1 MAKGIFTSF
10 NENDK
15 LFDIIENE
23 NPIWWQNIIAD
34 KDLYVELRKDNYIN
48 VYYYGGC
55 VAKISYKREL
65 KAMIINKYLDPSI
78 EGQGSYVD
86 CLSKLESKSE
96 IDYIKFMIK
105 EVYLKE
111 EKIEKEKKVQG
122 DLILSNSKYTDS
134 ELAYSIEGKVIRI
147 DLIELDNG
155 LLTFVELKLIG
166 DKRLNKREGEPEIIN
181 QMNKYSEFIF
191 DYKDEV
197 IPYYQKLLSV
207 KKRLGIIDYV
217 KKIDKLNLKPLL
229 LIFNNYDEEI
239 SIGKKKRIEEIIES
253 ISNKDIDY
261 KFIRDYGDN
270 NS

>member
-1 MAKGIFTSF
+1 MAKGIFSSF
-10 NENDK
+10 NENAK

-55 VAKISYKREL
+55 VAKISYQAGV
-65 KAMIINKYLDPSI
+65 KAEIHNKYLDKPI
-78 EGQGSYVD
+78 KVKNTYVD
-86 CLSKLESKSE
+86 CLREIESMVEIGKIKSK
-96 IDYIKFMIK
+96 IKDI
-105 EVYLKE
+105 YLKG

-122 DLILSNSKYTDS
+122 DLILSNSKYIDS

-147 DLIELDNG
+147 DLIELENG

-166 DKRLNKREGEPEIIN
+166 DYRLNKREGEPEIIT
-181 QMNKYSEFIF
+181 QMNKYSEFIS
-191 DYKDEV
+191 DNKDEF

-207 KKRLGIIDYV
+207 KKRLGIID
-217 KKIDKLNLKPLL
+217 KIPDIDKLNLKPLL

-239 SIGKKKRIEEIIES
+239 SIGKKKRIKEIIEN
-253 ISNKDIDY
+253 ISNQNFDY
-261 KFIRDYGDN
+261 KFIKYGDN

>member
-1 MAKGIFTSF
+1 MSKGIFTSF
-10 NENDK
+10 NENAK

-23 NPIWWQNIIAD
+23 NPIWWQNIIED
-34 KDLYVELRKDNYIN
+34 KELYVELRKDNYIN

-55 VAKISYKREL
+55 VAKISYQAGV
-65 KAMIINKYLDPSI
+65 KAEIHNKYLDKPI
-78 EGQGSYVD
+78 KVKNTYVD
-86 CLSKLESKSE
+86 CLREIESKDE
-96 IDYIKFMIK
+96 IDKIKLKIK
-105 EVYLKE
+105 EVYLKA

-122 DLILSNSKYTDS
+122 DLILSNRKYIDS
-134 ELAYSIEGKVIRI
+134 ELAYSLEGKIIRI

-166 DKRLNKREGEPEIIN
+166 DYRLNKREGEPEIVN
-181 QMNKYSEFIF
+181 QMNKYSEFIS

-207 KKRLGIIDYV
+207 KKRLGIIDDV
-217 KKIDKLNLKPLL
+217 KKIDKLNMKPLL

-239 SIGKKKRIEEIIES
+239 SIGKKKRIEEIIEN

-261 KFIRDYGDN
+261 KFISDYGDN